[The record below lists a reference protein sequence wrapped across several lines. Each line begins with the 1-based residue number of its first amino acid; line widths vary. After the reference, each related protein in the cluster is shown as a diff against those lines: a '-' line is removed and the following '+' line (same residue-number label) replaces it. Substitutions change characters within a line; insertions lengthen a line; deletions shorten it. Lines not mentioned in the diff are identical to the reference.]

1 MIKVAI
7 LGYGVVGSGVYEII
21 RKNEKSIS
29 RKTGG
34 KTITVKYILDLRD
47 FPDHENPALFTKNYD
62 DILNDPE
69 ISIVVEVMGG
79 LKPAYEYSKSA
90 LLAGKNVITSN
101 KELVAEHGTELMA
114 LAKENAVNYLFE
126 ASVGGGIPLSDR

>member
-1 MIKVAI
+1 MIKGAI

-62 DILNDPE
+62 DILNAKLRLILPADIYKYSE
-69 ISIVVEVMGG
+69 KYEV
-79 LKPAYEYSKSA
+79 YEDMSEDMEYM
-90 LLAGKNVITSN
+90 KNIYDNIKIIWEKVKKDFT
-101 KELVAEHGTELMA
+101 
-114 LAKENAVNYLFE
+114 
-126 ASVGGGIPLSDR
+126 